1 MTQQLFSLAGKVALV
16 TGASSGIGRHSANV
30 LANAG
35 AKVIACARRLDK
47 LETLVSKIRSTGGT
61 AEAVQ
66 LDITDNA
73 SIDSMFEMAH
83 KTVGLVDIL
92 VNCAGIAKTGG
103 FLELDDATWD
113 QVFAVNLDG
122 LRKLSQEVTSQLI
135 KAKRPG
141 VIINVASVAGMSAA
155 PGWTVYAT
163 SKAAVIHLTKN
174 MATELWRHNIR
185 VNALCPGYF
194 PTEMNQEFFASDEG
208 KEYLKRLP
216 PRRIGNLEELTGPLL
231 LLASDAS
238 SYMTG
243 VALPVDGGHA
253 IRLV

>member
-83 KTVGLVDIL
+83 K
-92 VNCAGIAKTGG
+92 
-103 FLELDDATWD
+103 
-113 QVFAVNLDG
+113 
-122 LRKLSQEVTSQLI
+122 LSLI
-135 KAKRPG
+135 H
-141 VIINVASVAGMSAA
+141 I
-155 PGWTVYAT
+155 
-163 SKAAVIHLTKN
+163 
-174 MATELWRHNIR
+174 
-185 VNALCPGYF
+185 
-194 PTEMNQEFFASDEG
+194 
-208 KEYLKRLP
+208 
-216 PRRIGNLEELTGPLL
+216 
-231 LLASDAS
+231 
-238 SYMTG
+238 
-243 VALPVDGGHA
+243 
-253 IRLV
+253 